1 MYTWPA
7 LVIAPQGRA
16 CSCTPSTT
24 ISSRRVDA
32 HVSHTVTAAYRHV
45 RHGSHTCV
53 LAWHALLGDTRCTTG
68 KQTSVRCASA
78 RPPFL
83 GPESGPSS
91 RRIVF
96 LHTIHALGHF
106 LTSKLGPFSDLRT
119 WAVFGSARTT
129 FQGSTCA
136 ELSKVRVTLE
146 TLIDNVAI
154 LFISYYDSTSH
165 TQFVGHHART
175 HGPPRHD
182 THTCFGIGRAS
193 DS

>member
-1 MYTWPA
+1 MDQVLRSENGPRRGSYVKIQYA
-7 LVIAPQGRA
+7 ENLVQILDQE
-16 CSCTPSTT
+16 
-24 ISSRRVDA
+24 
-32 HVSHTVTAAYRHV
+32 
-45 RHGSHTCV
+45 
-53 LAWHALLGDTRCTTG
+53 
-68 KQTSVRCASA
+68 
-78 RPPFL
+78 L
-83 GPESGPSS
+83 GPDSGP
-91 RRIVF
+91 
-96 LHTIHALGHF
+96 
-106 LTSKLGPFSDLRT
+106 RT
-119 WAVFGSARTT
+119 EAVFGSARTT

-136 ELSKVRVTLE
+136 ELSKVCVTLE

>member
-1 MYTWPA
+1 MSGTDHTLACWRGTPYLVTLDAQLASKRQFGARPHGLRLWP
-7 LVIAPQGRA
+7 
-16 CSCTPSTT
+16 
-24 ISSRRVDA
+24 RV
-32 HVSHTVTAAYRHV
+32 VSHRGQVGPRNLVHCHSKTA
-45 RHGSHTCV
+45 
-53 LAWHALLGDTRCTTG
+53 
-68 KQTSVRCASA
+68 SV
-78 RPPFL
+78 L

-91 RRIVF
+91 WSRIWTKF
-96 LHTIHALGHF
+96 SAYCILHTIHALGHF
-106 LTSKLGPFSDLRT
+106 LASKLGPFSDLRT

-175 HGPPRHD
+175 HGPPRHG
-182 THTCFGIGRAS
+182 THTCSGIGRAS
-193 DS
+193 DL

>member
-1 MYTWPA
+1 MSGTDHTLACWRGTPYLVTLDAKLASKRQFGARPHGLRLWP
-7 LVIAPQGRA
+7 
-16 CSCTPSTT
+16 
-24 ISSRRVDA
+24 RV
-32 HVSHTVTAAYRHV
+32 VSHRGQVGPRNLVHCHSKTA
-45 RHGSHTCV
+45 
-53 LAWHALLGDTRCTTG
+53 
-68 KQTSVRCASA
+68 SV
-78 RPPFL
+78 L

-91 RRIVF
+91 WSRIWTKF
-96 LHTIHALGHF
+96 SAYCILHTIHALGHF
-106 LTSKLGPFSDLRT
+106 LDQELGPDSGPRT
-119 WAVFGSARTT
+119 EAVFGSARTT

-182 THTCFGIGRAS
+182 THTCVGIGRAS

>member
-1 MYTWPA
+1 MFHTRSLHHIGMSGTDHTLACWRGTPYLVTLDAKLASKRQFGARPHGLRLWP
-7 LVIAPQGRA
+7 
-16 CSCTPSTT
+16 
-24 ISSRRVDA
+24 RV
-32 HVSHTVTAAYRHV
+32 VSHRGQVGPRNLVHCHSKTA
-45 RHGSHTCV
+45 
-53 LAWHALLGDTRCTTG
+53 
-68 KQTSVRCASA
+68 SV
-78 RPPFL
+78 L
-83 GPESGPSS
+83 GPDSGP
-91 RRIVF
+91 
-96 LHTIHALGHF
+96 
-106 LTSKLGPFSDLRT
+106 RT
-119 WAVFGSARTT
+119 EAVFGSARTT

-175 HGPPRHD
+175 HGPPRRD